1 MVSKAHKVMPES
13 ITDMTSV
20 STGKLLIYLF
30 IYLLYTI
37 QLYYT
42 TIQQSQRGKR

>member
-1 MVSKAHKVMPES
+1 MVSKAYKNS
-13 ITDMTSV
+13 IGKTAI